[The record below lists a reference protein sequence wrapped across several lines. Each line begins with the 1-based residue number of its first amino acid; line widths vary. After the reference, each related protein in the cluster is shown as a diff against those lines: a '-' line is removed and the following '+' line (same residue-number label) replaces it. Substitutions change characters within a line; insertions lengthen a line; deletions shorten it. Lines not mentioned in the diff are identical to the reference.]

1 MKYRQVRFFKKIKNK
16 LTCGIYLTFGQLV
29 FGYSC
34 IPDHTF
40 NIKAIKNKLYISSGV
55 YME

>member
-1 MKYRQVRFFKKIKNK
+1 MFEKIKNK
-16 LTCGIYLTFGQLV
+16 LTRGIYLTFGQLV